1 MAHDNFQP
9 AHMYINTGNVSDAN
23 INRSPTAYLNNPAWE
38 RAQYE
43 HNTDHLMVLTKMV
56 AASSGEEIGMLNWYA
71 VHGTSMNN
79 TNKVSQ
85 GGVAGGS
92 TVAVGGDGGLLTM
105 CVSLSTQLV
114 SGDNKGYA
122 SMTFE
127 AAKNPPGTFP
137 GMGSFVGAF
146 AQTNLGDVS
155 PNTDGPHCLDTG
167 KACNTAHSTCDG
179 K

>member
-1 MAHDNFQP
+1 MTGVVEAIKMAHDNFQP

-23 INRSPTAYLNNPAWE
+23 INRSPTAYLNNPVWE

-85 GGVAGGS
+85 WGLL
-92 TVAVGGDGGLLTM
+92 VAVL
-105 CVSLSTQLV
+105 
-114 SGDNKGYA
+114 
-122 SMTFE
+122 
-127 AAKNPPGTFP
+127 
-137 GMGSFVGAF
+137 
-146 AQTNLGDVS
+146 
-155 PNTDGPHCLDTG
+155 
-167 KACNTAHSTCDG
+167 
-179 K
+179 